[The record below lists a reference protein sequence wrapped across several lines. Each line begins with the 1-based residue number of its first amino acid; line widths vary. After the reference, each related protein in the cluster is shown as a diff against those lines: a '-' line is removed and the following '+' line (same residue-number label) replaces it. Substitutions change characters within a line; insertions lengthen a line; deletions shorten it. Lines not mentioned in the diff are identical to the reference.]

1 MACSVRDVAQKIA
14 VWVLCLFYSAQI
26 VLMIVVMFFK
36 KPHSKFWVVKKRPY
50 APQCLVKHE
59 YGVSKY
65 ATVNGVKLHY
75 VENGDPSKPL
85 MLFIHGYP
93 EFWFSWRHQL
103 KEFSKDY
110 WVVAVDMRGYGDSEK
125 PKQLE
130 AYEITQL
137 IRDVRE
143 LVTTLG
149 RKKFT
154 LVAHD
159 WGAVIGWEFLATH
172 MDMVDK
178 YILMDAPSRR
188 VVRKLL
194 LTNKTQ
200 FKMSWYV
207 FFYQMPKLPEFF
219 MRMSDLKLFEMVF
232 RKHCNDEELEA
243 FKYTFAKKGALT
255 YPINYYRANF
265 GTRVQSSRPPADVP
279 HAPGLYLLGE
289 HDAYISKET
298 GPLMQKEYNNL
309 SFKIV
314 PGVDHFLQQHN
325 PTLVNRVMREFLEGT
340 GGQ

>member
-26 VLMIVVMFFK
+26 VLMIVVLFFK

-50 APQCLVKHE
+50 APQALVKHE
-59 YGVSKY
+59 YGVSKFV
-65 ATVNGVKLHY
+65 TVNGVKLHY

-110 WVVAVDMRGYGDSEK
+110 WVVAVDMRGYGDSDK

-143 LVTTLG
+143 LVTSLG

-159 WGAVIGWEFLATH
+159 WGAVIGWEFLTTH

-232 RKHCNDEELEA
+232 RKHCSDEELEA
-243 FKYTFAKKGALT
+243 FKYTFAKKDALT
-255 YPINYYRANF
+255 FPINYYRANF
-265 GTRVQSSRPPADVP
+265 GTRVQTSRPPTDIP

-289 HDAYISKET
+289 KDAYISKET
-298 GPLMQKEYNNL
+298 GPLMQKEFSNL

-314 PGVDHFLQQHN
+314 PGVDHFLQQDN
-325 PTLVNRVMREFLEGT
+325 PTLVNRTMREFLEG
-340 GGQ
+340 GQ

>member
-1 MACSVRDVAQKIA
+1 MGCR
-14 VWVLCLFYSAQI
+14 
-26 VLMIVVMFFK
+26 
-36 KPHSKFWVVKKRPY
+36 
-50 APQCLVKHE
+50 
-59 YGVSKY
+59 
-65 ATVNGVKLHY
+65 
-75 VENGDPSKPL
+75 
-85 MLFIHGYP
+85 
-93 EFWFSWRHQL
+93 
-103 KEFSKDY
+103 
-110 WVVAVDMRGYGDSEK
+110 
-125 PKQLE
+125 
-130 AYEITQL
+130 
-137 IRDVRE
+137 
-143 LVTTLG
+143 G

-325 PTLVNRVMREFLEGT
+325 PTLVNQVMREFLEGG